1 MDFWDGHWIFY
12 LGLLG
17 TNIGVYNRLKLL
29 GWNGTNDCKDGGF
42 STGLIGNG
50 YWTGLMGISI
60 GGGGGGTVG
69 RVIVGSVLF
78 LLIVA

>member
-1 MDFWDGHWIFY
+1 LEFY

-17 TNIGVYNRLKLL
+17 TNKGVYNRLKLL
-29 GWNGTNDCKDGGF
+29 GWNGTNVCKDGGF
-42 STGLIGNG
+42 STGLIGIG
-50 YWTGLMGISI
+50 DWTGLMGIST

-69 RVIVGSVLF
+69 RSTGGLEVF